1 MASALAGGVTE
12 AASPASDVSVTIY
25 RAASRNGESLDLDGL
40 DGFALIT
47 ETRTISLPAGASRLR
62 FEDVAD
68 GIQPATA
75 IITGLPSGLLEKNHD
90 ARVLSPA
97 ELVTA
102 TIGKNVWLVR
112 TNPKTGESNKVPGSI
127 LSDAEGVVFKSADGL
142 EALRCSGLPEAFQF
156 DSPLEGADTDVVS
169 FGQ

>member
-1 MASALAGGVTE
+1 MRRPLKLGLLLMSGAISTVPVAASTSV
-12 AASPASDVSVTIY
+12 AASPVSDVSVTIY
-25 RAASRNGESLDLDGL
+25 RAGYRGGDSLDLDELG
-40 DGFALIT
+40 GFALVT
-47 ETRTISLPAGASRLR
+47 ETRRISIPAGESRLR
-62 FEDVAD
+62 FEGVAD

-90 ARVLSPA
+90 AKVLSPA

-127 LSDAEGVVFKSADGL
+127 LSDADGV
-142 EALRCSGLPEAFQF
+142 
-156 DSPLEGADTDVVS
+156 
-169 FGQ
+169 